1 MVNRSFLAIFLL
13 VTAVA
18 AGVDERTR
26 DLPTILKD
34 ACSRSDDVP
43 GAAAAVVWGG
53 EIEPIAVYGLQ
64 QSGADRGVQPDDAFH
79 IGSCT
84 KAFTS
89 TLVGVLVDEGRMTW
103 ETTVVAAIPDLR
115 GGILPVYEAVTIDQL
130 LSHRAGVMAFTRPG
144 GKENEMTHGLAGS
157 NTEQRREF
165 VERLLNV
172 EPLAAPGLRYEYSN
186 AGYSVVAAMLESIT
200 GESWQELVRTRI
212 FQPLNMSSSGF
223 GMPATP
229 EHPDRV
235 WGHFSGA
242 SGLIQLPPMPEG
254 VLPPVLE
261 PAGDIHASAKDMAKF
276 LCAHLAALTHSPPAA
291 DEPDGQA
298 INEVGN
304 DATAPPSTPRPFL
317 SHETAKRLHAP
328 LLNDYALGWFT
339 FECGGARATAHNGS
353 AGFFFALMAIWPELD
368 LAAVVLTNSG
378 AGEGA
383 CLEVLE
389 AIGRQHA
396 SGSDLPQ

>member
-1 MVNRSFLAIFLL
+1 MAIRSLLAVFLL
-13 VTAVA
+13 VPAVA
-18 AGVDERTR
+18 AGAADRTG
-26 DLPTILKD
+26 DLPTILEG
-34 ACSRSDDVP
+34 ACSRSGDVP
-43 GAAAAVVWGG
+43 GAVAAVIRGG
-53 EIEPIAVYGLQ
+53 GIEPIAAYGLQ
-64 QSGADRGVQPDDAFH
+64 QSGADRRVQPDDAFH

-89 TLVGVLVDEGRMTW
+89 TLVGLFVDEGRITW
-103 ETTVVAAIPDLR
+103 ETTVVAAMPDLR
-115 GGILPVYEAVTIDQL
+115 GRILPVYEAVTFEQL

-157 NTEQRREF
+157 TTEQRRAF

-172 EPLAAPGLRYEYSN
+172 EPIAAPGARYEYSN
-186 AGYSVVAAMLESIT
+186 AGYSVVAAMLESLT

-235 WGHFSGA
+235 WGHFSGT

-261 PAGDIHASAKDMAKF
+261 PAGDIHASAEDMAKF
-276 LCAHLAALTHSPPAA
+276 LRAHLDALTHSRPPAKQP
-291 DEPDGQA
+291 DDRSIDVPDGNTTESPA
-298 INEVGN
+298 
-304 DATAPPSTPRPFL
+304 TPRPFL
-317 SHETAKRLHAP
+317 SHETAKRLHSP
-328 LLNDYALGWFT
+328 HLNDYALGWFT

-353 AGFFFALMAIWPELD
+353 AGFFFALMAIWPEHD

-378 AGEGA
+378 AGEAA
-383 CLEVLE
+383 CLEVLTTV
-389 AIGRQHA
+389 GREHA
-396 SGSDLPQ
+396 GDSDSPQ